1 MGVPVLSLA
10 GKRALGRQGES
21 ILRNLGMEA
30 WVARDAD
37 DFVARAVRH
46 AADVEALALL
56 RAGLRARLLASPLC
70 DAPRF
75 AGHLLAALGAM
86 WERRRSV

>member
-1 MGVPVLSLA
+1 MGVPVLGLA
-10 GKRALGRQGES
+10 GRRALARQGES
-21 ILRNLGMEA
+21 ILHNLGLEDWIA
-30 WVARDAD
+30 ADAD

-46 AADVEALALL
+46 AGDTAALARL

-75 AGHLLAALGAM
+75 AGHWMAAMEAIWQGRAA
-86 WERRRSV
+86 R